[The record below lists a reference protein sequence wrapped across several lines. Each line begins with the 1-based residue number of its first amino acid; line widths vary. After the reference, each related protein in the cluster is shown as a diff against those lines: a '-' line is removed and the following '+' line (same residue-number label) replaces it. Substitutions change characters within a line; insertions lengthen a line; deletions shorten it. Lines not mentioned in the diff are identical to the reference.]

1 MLDWV
6 LLTKMLGVVGA
17 NQRARNRAFM
27 EMSEGKKPWESI
39 GDKKA
44 FQEARQNYFN
54 AVVDDKG
61 NIDFDSDI
69 FFDCCL

>member
-1 MLDWV
+1 
-6 LLTKMLGVVGA
+6 MLGVIV
-17 NQRARNRAFM
+17 NQRARNRVFI

-54 AVVDDKG
+54 VVVDDKG
-61 NIDFDSDI
+61 NIDLI
-69 FFDCCL
+69 VTFFEAYKEAPD